1 MGATCSFQ
9 TCWLIFSGLHSII
22 LQKIELFIATSER
35 SWNILKY
42 NLIHYCLCFEN
53 TFLFLSCIT
62 RNQTVTVIMLW
73 LAGPTAKRRKLEVDE
88 RELRIP
94 LEHGWRRETV
104 INGVS
109 CTGVVKGEVTYYSP
123 CGRRFKQYP
132 DVVRVSIALSYM
144 YIFLFFIKRWKVELS
159 LYINISPCRSVGVV
173 VKLHTFITSQQNC
186 ADFVWNFVYY

>member
-1 MGATCSFQ
+1 VALNAVS
-9 TCWLIFSGLHSII
+9 
-22 LQKIELFIATSER
+22 
-35 SWNILKY
+35 
-42 NLIHYCLCFEN
+42 
-53 TFLFLSCIT
+53 
-62 RNQTVTVIMLW
+62 

-132 DVVRVSIALSYM
+132 DVVRVSIALSRM
-144 YIFLFFIKRWKVELS
+144 HISLLFVVCVHKHLS
-159 LYINISPCRSVGVV
+159 MQKCGGVV
-173 VKLHTFITSQQNC
+173 VKLHSFITFQQNI
-186 ADFVWNFVYY
+186 